1 VLVQEFVQI
10 DLRIRLRAVTDFVP
24 PVVILVSVVSGSGE
38 GKELLVVLVEIKPFV
53 LRTLKA
59 TVKRV
64 LILGE
69 VGSKIS

>member
-1 VLVQEFVQI
+1 
-10 DLRIRLRAVTDFVP
+10 LRAVTDFAP

-38 GKELLVVLVEIKPFV
+38 GKEVLVVLVEIKPFV

-59 TVKRV
+59 TVERV

-69 VGSKIS
+69 IGSRIS